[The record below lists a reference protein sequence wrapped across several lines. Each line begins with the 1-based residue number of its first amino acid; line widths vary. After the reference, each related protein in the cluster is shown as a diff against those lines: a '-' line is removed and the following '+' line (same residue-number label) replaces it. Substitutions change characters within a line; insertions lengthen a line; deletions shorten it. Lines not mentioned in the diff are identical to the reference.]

1 MNGFC
6 LFFILVLVVQLFVFK
21 DFVIFDKLLIF
32 LDAGCDSYNL
42 FYPEFVHSAR
52 YIRTEGIPTWSFSEG
67 MGQSVF
73 PGGIS
78 NPFFWPLN
86 LLGMGHLAYG
96 IVFIELFKS
105 IITGIFFYFFLK
117 IINLSRFT
125 CVAGGVL
132 ASFLGYLVLGSSGWY
147 GHSTNVVYFILLLY
161 AFELF
166 YQKNN
171 WLLFPFAVLLV
182 ATNPFRLYLYTAFL
196 FTYALLKILSEHK
209 PDVKGALLF
218 LFKLAG
224 AGAIGVGMSTV
235 FSFNDLL
242 SMINSPRV
250 SGNVQAGAGLLST
263 SVFSVVDPLQGVT
276 SIMRLFSN
284 DLMGTGSGYTGY
296 QNYLEAPVFYAGLLP
311 LLLVTQVFVL
321 PDKRKRA
328 FSSLFLLLWMVPL
341 VFPFF
346 RFALYAFMGD
356 YYKHGLSMFVPFTVL
371 LFGLYGFENIQKR
384 NPINDIVLFGT
395 LIILLTLLHFP
406 YFNGTPLSDQIM
418 IRPDLQLSITW
429 LLLLY
434 AGLLYLLRHERLQRY
449 IKPLLLLLLC
459 FEAGYMSSVTVND
472 RKAVTQDQFES
483 KAGYNDYTVE
493 AVHYLKSVDPGF
505 YRVNKD
511 YPSPLGEVNSINDA
525 KIHGYFGTPS
535 YSSFN
540 KQEYIKFLEAFEV
553 IEKGQ
558 EVKTRWAIG
567 LLQRPLLQ
575 AIASVTYNLIKP
587 PDLAGKNNFYQM
599 TYEPITQFGD
609 VLVTRNK
616 YAMPFGFTCDTYI
629 RANEFEKLSK
639 TQKEIAIFLTC
650 VTDSDLPGV
659 PRVDLQRLK
668 DSIKNFTLTDF
679 TRIVSRKKNDAMD
692 MTFFSQKNIKG
703 RISLDGKKLLFFS
716 IPFDKGWVAFDNGQ
730 PIPIVTANIGFMG
743 ILLDK
748 GIHHIELR
756 YGVPYI
762 KTALSVSILF
772 LISYITMGFLT
783 ISSSRKKRSIVK
795 PS

>member
-67 MGQSVF
+67 MGQSIF

-86 LLGMGHLAYG
+86 LFGTDRLAYG
-96 IVFIELFKS
+96 IVFIELLKS
-105 IITGIFFYFFLK
+105 MTTGIFFYFFLK
-117 IINLSRFT
+117 ILNFSKFT
-125 CVAGGVL
+125 CIAGGVL
-132 ASFLGYLVLGSSGWY
+132 ASFLGYLILGSSGWY

-182 ATNPFRLYLYTAFL
+182 AANPFRLYLYTVFL
-196 FTYALLKILSEHK
+196 FTYALLKILSEHE
-209 PDVKGALLF
+209 PDVKGAILF

-242 SMINSPRV
+242 AMINSPRV
-250 SGNVQAGAGLLST
+250 SGDVQARAGLLST

-296 QNYLEAPVFYAGLLP
+296 QNYLEAPIFYAGLLP

-384 NPINDIVLFGT
+384 SPINDIVLFGT
-395 LIILLTLLHFP
+395 LIVLLGLLHFP
-406 YFNGTPLSDQIM
+406 YFNGTPLSEQIM
-418 IRPDLQLSITW
+418 IRPDL
-429 LLLLY
+429 
-434 AGLLYLLRHERLQRY
+434 
-449 IKPLLLLLLC
+449 
-459 FEAGYMSSVTVND
+459 
-472 RKAVTQDQFES
+472 
-483 KAGYNDYTVE
+483 
-493 AVHYLKSVDPGF
+493 
-505 YRVNKD
+505 
-511 YPSPLGEVNSINDA
+511 
-525 KIHGYFGTPS
+525 
-535 YSSFN
+535 
-540 KQEYIKFLEAFEV
+540 
-553 IEKGQ
+553 
-558 EVKTRWAIG
+558 
-567 LLQRPLLQ
+567 
-575 AIASVTYNLIKP
+575 
-587 PDLAGKNNFYQM
+587 
-599 TYEPITQFGD
+599 
-609 VLVTRNK
+609 
-616 YAMPFGFTCDTYI
+616 
-629 RANEFEKLSK
+629 
-639 TQKEIAIFLTC
+639 
-650 VTDSDLPGV
+650 
-659 PRVDLQRLK
+659 
-668 DSIKNFTLTDF
+668 
-679 TRIVSRKKNDAMD
+679 
-692 MTFFSQKNIKG
+692 
-703 RISLDGKKLLFFS
+703 
-716 IPFDKGWVAFDNGQ
+716 
-730 PIPIVTANIGFMG
+730 
-743 ILLDK
+743 
-748 GIHHIELR
+748 
-756 YGVPYI
+756 
-762 KTALSVSILF
+762 
-772 LISYITMGFLT
+772 
-783 ISSSRKKRSIVK
+783 
-795 PS
+795 